1 MAHNNTLFHS
11 MLSFIPRHQFDA
23 LENEHGTGRKSRHF
37 SRWNQFV
44 HLMFMQLTGR
54 SSLRD
59 GIQSMNSRLK
69 NLYHLG
75 AKPVARSTFADANG
89 MRPASFY
96 EALFEKIYQRCRMIS
111 PKHKFKFKNEL
122 YSLDATVIDL
132 SLGAFPWA
140 SFRRTKS
147 AIKVHTLMNHSGY
160 LPAFVSITDGKKH
173 ESKVASTIKLPK
185 GSIVAEDRA
194 YTDYAWFAQLQ
205 LNGVFF
211 VTRQKT
217 NAVYKVIERRSVNKK
232 QGLCSD
238 QTILLTGTKS
248 HLCPHPLRRVG
259 YRDPETKKHYVFLTN
274 NFKLS
279 AKTIADI
286 YKERWQIGVSSK
298 GHIIQSVKVRPG
310 TKGSIPVAWEA
321 PWRESKMVKPSD
333 RLFRKEMMQGFR
345 PQRTVNADVASLH
358 ATSVAETVDNV
369 RRQQG
374 SFETSPIRRFSPT
387 GYQRWHVAKDYVSTG
402 EALGVRRRNLVE
414 EAVLITLNGKWER
427 RHQGGGLGCSTVD
440 RCAAK
445 RTSRKGPRPVVVP
458 FVDREAG
465 AR

>member
-1 MAHNNTLFHS
+1 MAHHNTLFHS
-11 MLSFIPRHQFDA
+11 MLNFIPRHQFDA
-23 LENEHGTGRKSRHF
+23 LESQHSTGRKARDF
-37 SRWNQFV
+37 TRWNQFV

-59 GIQSMNSRLK
+59 GIQSMNSRIK
-69 NLYHLG
+69 NLYHIG
-75 AKPVARSTFADANG
+75 AKPVARSTFADANA
-89 MRPASFY
+89 MRPAALY
-96 EALFEKIYQRCRMIS
+96 EALFEKVYQRCRMIS

-205 LNGVFF
+205 QNGIFF

-217 NAVYKVIERRSVNKK
+217 NAVYKVIERRIVNKK

-238 QTILLTGTKS
+238 QTIILSGTKG

-259 YRDPETKKHYVFLTN
+259 YRDPQTKKHYVFLTN

-286 YKERWQIGVSSK
+286 YKERWQIEIFFRWIKQNLKIKAFIGESRNAVMTQVYVALIAYLLLCMFKFMAKISVSLQNLLRV
-298 GHIIQSVKVRPG
+298 IQLNMFRRCSLKELFEP
-310 TKGSIPVAWEA
+310 
-321 PWRESKMVKPSD
+321 PSPNTNFKHD
-333 RLFRKEMMQGFR
+333 NRQLLF
-345 PQRTVNADVASLH
+345 
-358 ATSVAETVDNV
+358 DN
-369 RRQQG
+369 
-374 SFETSPIRRFSPT
+374 F
-387 GYQRWHVAKDYVSTG
+387 
-402 EALGVRRRNLVE
+402 
-414 EAVLITLNGKWER
+414 
-427 RHQGGGLGCSTVD
+427 
-440 RCAAK
+440 
-445 RTSRKGPRPVVVP
+445 
-458 FVDREAG
+458 
-465 AR
+465 